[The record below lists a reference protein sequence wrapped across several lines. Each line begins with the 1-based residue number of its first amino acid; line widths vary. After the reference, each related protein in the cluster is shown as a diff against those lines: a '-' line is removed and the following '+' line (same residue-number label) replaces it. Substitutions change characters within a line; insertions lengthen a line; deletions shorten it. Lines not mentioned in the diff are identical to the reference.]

1 MAADAKKKP
10 GLALAVMVGAKKGA
24 DAPKEDDS
32 YGASV
37 DELADV
43 LGVSDDKRDAFREA
57 FEAAVMSC
65 K

>member
-1 MAADAKKKP
+1 MADEKKKP

-24 DAPKEDDS
+24 PAAASDEDDS
-32 YGASV
+32 YGTAV
-37 DELADV
+37 DELFDA
-43 LGVSDDKRDAFREA
+43 LKAGDKEAFRDA